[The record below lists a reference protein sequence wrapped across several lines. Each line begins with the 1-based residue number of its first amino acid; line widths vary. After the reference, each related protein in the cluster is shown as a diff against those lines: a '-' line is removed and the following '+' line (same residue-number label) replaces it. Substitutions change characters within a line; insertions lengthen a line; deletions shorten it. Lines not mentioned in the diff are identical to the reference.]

1 MTITR
6 KMDGTTLEIAVE
18 GKLDTMTSPELSEE
32 IEKGLLDGA
41 EYLLWDFTKPE
52 YISSA
57 GIRVLL
63 AAANKLEDP
72 DKMKVEHSNEI
83 VKMAFIL
90 TGLGDLLLDAY

>member
-6 KMDGTTLEIAVE
+6 KMDGTTLVIAVE
-18 GKLDTMTSPELSEE
+18 GKLDTMTSPELAAE
-32 IEKGLLDGA
+32 IEKGLDGA
-41 EYLLWDFTKPE
+41 ECLLWDFSKLE

-57 GIRVLL
+57 GIRVML

-72 DKMKVEHSNEI
+72 EKMKIEHSNEM

>member
-6 KMDGTTLEIAVE
+6 KMDGTTLVIAVE
-18 GKLDTMTSPELSEE
+18 GKLDTMTSPELAAE
-32 IEKGLLDGA
+32 IEKGLDGA
-41 EYLLWDFTKPE
+41 EYLLWDFSKLE

-57 GIRVLL
+57 GIRVML

-72 DKMKVEHSNEI
+72 EKMKIEHSNEM